1 MRRISKDITKLY
13 QMACSSMSYTPFA
26 FYGLMFSMCLFC
38 PFLRLFCYMLDSLK
52 STYNA
57 KLKGLDAIMKKDN
70 VMINY
75 INRDAEII
83 LKASIFDQVLYE
95 AVKIC
100 REIPKADA
108 MAEDTF
114 IDDRNNFRWKD
125 VFRTGLRVFID
136 GIDGATSVAQT
147 SGGGGTSSDMPWRDK
162 DEDFL
167 DWARRAMRY
176 AHAKH
181 YPGNRFKRSLSK

>member
-1 MRRISKDITKLY
+1 MIQHLHQPKATNNRLLSLLNDCLP
-13 QMACSSMSYTPFA
+13 QLFFQLLSSH
-26 FYGLMFSMCLFC
+26 FC
-38 PFLRLFCYMLDSLK
+38 N
-52 STYNA
+52 T
-57 KLKGLDAIMKKDN
+57 
-70 VMINY
+70 
-75 INRDAEII
+75 
-83 LKASIFDQVLYE
+83 ASILAE
-95 AVKIC
+95 S
-100 REIPKADA
+100 

-125 VFRTGLRVFID
+125 VLSTGLRVFIA
-136 GIDGATSVAQT
+136 GIDGATGVAQV
-147 SGGGGTSSDMPWRDK
+147 SGGGGTSNDMPWRDK

>member
-1 MRRISKDITKLY
+1 
-13 QMACSSMSYTPFA
+13 MACSSMSYTPFA
-26 FYGLMFSMCLFC
+26 FYRLMFSMCLS
-38 PFLRLFCYMLDSLK
+38 PLFLRLFCYMCV
-52 STYNA
+52 A
-57 KLKGLDAIMKKDN
+57 H
-70 VMINY
+70 
-75 INRDAEII
+75 
-83 LKASIFDQVLYE
+83 IFDQVLYE

-100 REIPKADA
+100 REIPEADA

-125 VFRTGLRVFID
+125 VLSTGLRVFIA
-136 GIDGATSVAQT
+136 GIDGATGVAQV
-147 SGGGGTSSDMPWRDK
+147 SGGGGTSNDMPWRDK

>member
-1 MRRISKDITKLY
+1 MVDISLQMLTMQSGHAIKENIDVFLFACFY
-13 QMACSSMSYTPFA
+13 Q
-26 FYGLMFSMCLFC
+26 CLDV
-38 PFLRLFCYMLDSLK
+38 LSLVLLK

-75 INRDAEII
+75 INSDAEII
-83 LKASIFDQVLYE
+83 LKASIFDQLLYE

-100 REIPKADA
+100 REIPEADA

-125 VFRTGLRVFID
+125 VLSTGLRVFIA
-136 GIDGATSVAQT
+136 GIDGATGVAQV
-147 SGGGGTSSDMPWRDK
+147 SGGGGTSNDMPWRDK

-181 YPGNRFKRSLSK
+181 YPGNRLKQSLSK

>member
-1 MRRISKDITKLY
+1 MKEFKKVDYTKYKDKY
-13 QMACSSMSYTPFA
+13 
-26 FYGLMFSMCLFC
+26 
-38 PFLRLFCYMLDSLK
+38 DEDV
-52 STYNA
+52 
-57 KLKGLDAIMKKDN
+57 KLKLHTSP
-70 VMINY
+70 
-75 INRDAEII
+75 
-83 LKASIFDQVLYE
+83 ASVFSNE

-100 REIPKADA
+100 REIPEADA

-125 VFRTGLRVFID
+125 VLSTGLRVFIA
-136 GIDGATSVAQT
+136 GIDGATGVAQV
-147 SGGGGTSSDMPWRDK
+147 SGGGGTSNDMSWRDK

-181 YPGNRFKRSLSK
+181 YPGNRFKRLLSK